1 MPTSSRGRT
10 NTARLRP
17 FLVWGLGM
25 LASPAIADEPE
36 GDRAFREKIR
46 PVLEASCFG
55 CHSATAKKM
64 KGGLLLDSREALL
77 RGGDTGPAVVPGNV
91 GESLLTQAIRHSEG
105 REMPPKKPKLPAWVI
120 DDFPRWVNLGAPF

>member
-55 CHSATAKKM
+55 CNSAAATKV
-64 KGGLLLDSREALL
+64 KGGLLLASREGML
-77 RGGDTGPAVVPGNV
+77 RGGETGPAIVPGKAAD
-91 GESLLTQAIRHSEG
+91 SLLIQAIRHEDG
-105 REMPPKKPKLPAWVI
+105 LAMPPKKPKLADSVI
-120 DDFPRWVNLGAPF
+120 DDFAQWVD